1 MHSKRLATFV
11 RGAVGSH
18 AAPATRVATGRVAV
32 PASKVN
38 ASSKAFTNTFE
49 AAKIQ
54 SKATSFRSYATTKTD
69 LSLIDAAARGD
80 AEELKKLLSSGS
92 NVNAS
97 DYDMRTALH
106 LAASEGHLEV
116 VKFLLASGA
125 SINSADRFGNTALAD
140 ALRSGK
146 KAVAR
151 YLESQGA
158 VRDLDVKLLRRT
170 KEFGMAVQQALP
182 LLAERGAWDYVEAW
196 TPDQSGTKYLADDVY
211 VNPAAAS
218 AFAAYQKETE
228 DHSVAPE
235 VIAAVTKTLKPHWIA
250 KVSKAELGSRV
261 DDATAA
267 GALSGLAM
275 PVLRNGELLSVF
287 LFLSRTSRPTV
298 DDAMLSYNAALASG
312 ILGSALV
319 ASGRSTASSLFAYT
333 GVAASQ
339 MAAVFQAI
347 VAEGVFSAPI
357 IFQEV
362 DWFFRMGLPA
372 NYWETFQPAEIARH
386 VHSFIAAKKLALTTG
401 DPENIWFTLESPDHS
416 SGFFLCNDDH
426 NTMEMIEAKIMKM
439 IEGTPN
445 TKAYTFTSY
454 VSDGPCIPGG
464 SKKLNIAI
472 FDTPKY
478 ATDSTDVNEKDL
490 TKIGTELFL
499 RKPKAIRDRYQEII
513 STNVGKISPTFM
525 TFPEYR
531 DGTTPIMMA
540 FKRGDGSSYLGMITE
555 LIEGNKLVCK
565 RKFVETF
572 SNGIV
577 VYSLYLMPT
586 TNVKVQHLL
595 NQISLTAALPRS
607 KLTEFFVQGKITAEE
622 YAYGSSTILYTYY
635 FTNQKQEEVDML
647 SKTLQG
653 DVLSLNRLK
662 SLANKMKR
670 EVVSRRRI
678 IDCIT
683 SNIALLQATYAH
695 FAAVTQGATPAKS
708 LEEIQSMVAKAVT
721 NDIDGLIWNSMLT
734 FNKHVL
740 KTNFFS
746 AKKSCLSYRLDPAFF
761 IGTGLN
767 FPAVPYGIFMLVGN
781 EFHGFHVRFEDI
793 ARGGVRMIRS
803 GSDQVYSLNFETVFQ
818 ENYNL
823 AYTQT
828 LKNKEIPEAGS
839 KGTVLLNR
847 ANQNNATL
855 AFQKWVSGVLDLM
868 VPKQGVHDLYG
879 KEEIIFLGPDEG
891 TADYMYW
898 AADYARRRNYKY
910 WKAFTTGKPPSL
922 GGVPHDM
929 FGMTTRSV
937 HAYVLG
943 CLRKAGLAEENVTK
957 FQTGG
962 PDGDLGSN
970 EILIS
975 KDRTKAM
982 VDGSGVLYDP
992 NGLDRAELS
1001 RLAHKRAMVQEFD
1014 KSKLS
1019 EGGFLVLISD
1029 REVTLPN
1036 GEFVESGLKF
1046 RNEFHLNPLSSA
1058 DVFVPCGGRPESIN
1072 LSNIDKMFDDKGKPR
1087 FKFIIEGANLFLTND
1102 ARMILEKAGVVL
1114 YKDASANKGGVTSSS
1129 FEVLAALAMS
1139 DEEHTKHM
1147 CVQGKDFPAFYTEYV
1162 KEIQDIIQRNAD
1174 MEFECIWREHEL
1186 SGKPRFIL
1194 TEEVSSKI
1202 NALNTTIKNSA
1213 LWQRPDLRKK
1223 VLSEALPKTLTK
1235 LVPVDTAMQRI
1246 PEAYLQAIFGAYLA
1260 SHFVYKYGISAG
1272 EFAFFEFMQSYL
1284 ANAN

>member
-1 MHSKRLATFV
+1 MPIGPFNCDFCFL
-11 RGAVGSH
+11 G
-18 AAPATRVATGRVAV
+18 
-32 PASKVN
+32 
-38 ASSKAFTNTFE
+38 
-49 AAKIQ
+49 
-54 SKATSFRSYATTKTD
+54 TKSDT
-69 LSLIDAAARGD
+69 SLIEACARGD
-80 AEELKKLLSSGS
+80 VEEVKKLVSGGA
-92 NVNAS
+92 NVNAT
-97 DYDMRTALH
+97 DYDLRSPLH
-106 LAASEGHLEV
+106 LAASEGHLEL
-116 VKFLLASGA
+116 VKFLVSSGA
-125 SINSADRFGNTALAD
+125 SINAADRFGNNALVD
-140 ALRSGK
+140 ALRGGK

-151 YLESQGA
+151 FLLEKGA
-158 VRDLDVKLLRRT
+158 EKDLDGKLLRRT
-170 KEFGMAVQQALP
+170 KDFVTAVQQALP
-182 LLAERGAWDYVEAW
+182 LLAENGNWDYVEAW
-196 TPDQSGTKYLADDVY
+196 TLDQSGAKLVSEDSFAS
-211 VNPAAAS
+211 AAS
-218 AFAAYQKETE
+218 AQAFASFRKETE
-228 DHSVAPE
+228 EHSVPAD
-235 VIAAVTKTLKPHWIA
+235 ILSKVTSTGKPI
-250 KVSKAELGSRV
+250 VLSKITKEDLGARFEQ
-261 DDATAA
+261 AQQA
-267 GALSGLAM
+267 GAVSGLAL
-275 PVLRNGELLSVF
+275 PIVRNGEVLAAL
-287 LFLSRTSRPTV
+287 LFLSRSSRPNIEEK
-298 DDAMLSYNAALASG
+298 ALAYGSSLASG
-312 ILGSALV
+312 VLGSALYS
-319 ASGRSTASSLFAYT
+319 SGRVSAASLFAHT
-333 GVAASQ
+333 GASAAQ
-339 MAAVFQAI
+339 LAAVFQHI

-357 IFQEV
+357 VYQEV
-362 DWFFRMGLPA
+362 DWFYRMGLPA
-372 NYWETFQPAEIARH
+372 HYWETFQPSEIARH

-401 DPENIWFTLESPDHS
+401 DPENIWFTLESPDKT
-416 SGFFLCNDDH
+416 SGFFLCPDDH
-426 NTMEMIEAKIMKM
+426 NTMEMIESKIIKL
-439 IEGTPN
+439 IEGTPITN
-445 TKAYTFTSY
+445 AYSFTSY
-454 VSDGPCIPGG
+454 VSDGACIPGG
-464 SKKLNIAI
+464 TKKLNIAI
-472 FDTPKY
+472 FATPKY
-478 ATDSTDVNEKDL
+478 ATDCADVNEKDL
-490 TKIGTELFL
+490 NKVSTSLFL
-499 RKPKAIRDRYQEII
+499 RKPPHVRDRYQEII

-540 FKRGDGSSYLGMITE
+540 FKRGDGTSYLGQITE

-586 TNVKVQHLL
+586 TNAKVQSLL
-595 NQISLTAALPRS
+595 NQISLTAAIPRS
-607 KLTEFFVQGKITAEE
+607 KLSNHFAQGQITAEE
-622 YAYGSSTILYTYY
+622 YAYASSTLLYTYY
-635 FTNQKQEEVDML
+635 FTNQKQDEIDML
-647 SKTLQG
+647 SRTLQG

-662 SLANKMKR
+662 NLANKMKR

-683 SNIALLQATYAH
+683 SNIPLLQATYAH
-695 FAAVTQGATPAKS
+695 FAAVTQGQNPPKAFED
-708 LEEIQSMVAKAVT
+708 LQSMIAKAVT
-721 NDIDGLIWNSMLT
+721 NDVDGLIWNSMLT

-803 GSDQVYSLNFETVFQ
+803 ANDQVYSTNFETVFQ

-847 ANQNNATL
+847 ANQSNAQL

-868 VPKQGVHDLYG
+868 VPKQGVHDLLG

-943 CLRKAGLAEENVTK
+943 CLRKAGLPEESVTK

-975 KDRTKAM
+975 KDRTKAI
-982 VDGSGVLYDP
+982 VDGSGVVYDP
-992 NGLDRAELS
+992 NGLDRTELA
-1001 RLAHKRAMVQEFD
+1001 RLAHKRAMVHEFD

-1019 EGGFLVLISD
+1019 KGGFLVLISD
-1029 REVTLPN
+1029 RDVKLPS

-1072 LSNIDKMFDDKGKPR
+1072 LSNVDKMFDEKGQPR
-1087 FKFIIEGANLFLTND
+1087 FKFIVEGANLFLTND

-1139 DEEHTKHM
+1139 DEEHQANM
-1147 CVQGKDFPAFYTEYV
+1147 CVQGDKFPEFYTQYV
-1162 KEIQDIIQRNAD
+1162 KEIQDIIQKNAE
-1174 MEFECIWREHEL
+1174 MEFECIWREHEI

-1194 TEEVSSKI
+1194 TEEVSAKI
-1202 NALNTTIKNSA
+1202 NALNTTIKNSS
-1213 LWQRPDLRKK
+1213 LWERPELRKK
-1223 VLSEALPKTLTK
+1223 VMAEALPKTLTAK
-1235 LVPVDTAMQRI
+1235 IGVETAMKRI
-1246 PEAYLQAIFGAYLA
+1246 PENYMHAIFGSYLA
-1260 SHFVYKYGISAG
+1260 SHFVYKYGISAS
-1272 EFAFFEFMQSYL
+1272 EFAFFEFMQGYL
-1284 ANAN
+1284 SN

>member
-1 MHSKRLATFV
+1 MDAFCFGFCTHSPQGYTKQICVHHWTSFGALSEAPSLEVRNSNSLLAITPSDPPLLLIV
-11 RGAVGSH
+11 TNSI
-18 AAPATRVATGRVAV
+18 
-32 PASKVN
+32 ASKGADV
-38 ASSKAFTNTFE
+38 
-49 AAKIQ
+49 
-54 SKATSFRSYATTKTD
+54 
-69 LSLIDAAARGD
+69 SLIDAAARGNV
-80 AEELKKLLSSGS
+80 EEVKKLIAAGG
-92 NVNAS
+92 NVNTS
-97 DYDMRTALH
+97 DYDMRTPLH

-116 VKFLLASGA
+116 VKYLLTQGA
-125 SINSADRFGNTALAD
+125 AIDAADRFGNTALND
-140 ALRSGK
+140 ALRGGK

-151 YLESQGA
+151 LLEEKGA
-158 VRDLDVKLLRRT
+158 VKDLDVKLLRRT
-170 KEFGMAVQQALP
+170 KEFGAAVQQALP
-182 LLAERGAWDYVEAW
+182 LLADNGRWDYAEAW
-196 TPDQSGTKYLADDVY
+196 VLDQSGSKWVSDSAFSAPGS
-211 VNPAAAS
+211 NQ
-218 AFAAYQKETE
+218 AFAAYRKDTE
-228 DHSVAPE
+228 DHSSPADV
-235 VIAAVTKTLKPHWIA
+235 VAAVAKTLRPQWIPKLS
-250 KVSKAELGSRV
+250 KVELGARFDS
-261 DDATAA
+261 AHAA
-267 GALSGLAM
+267 GATSGLAM
-275 PVLRNGELLSVF
+275 PVVRNNELLAVF
-287 LFLSRTSRPTV
+287 LFLSRSARPTV
-298 DDAMLSYNAALASG
+298 DDGMISYNAALASG
-312 ILGSALV
+312 VLGSALF
-319 ASGRSTASSLFAYT
+319 ASGRSTAAPLFAYA
-333 GVAASQ
+333 GAAAAQ
-339 MAAVFQAI
+339 LAAVFQII
-347 VAEGVFSAPI
+347 VAEGVFSAPV
-357 IFQEV
+357 IFQEI
-362 DWFFRMGLPA
+362 DWFYRMGLPA
-372 NYWETFQPAEIARH
+372 HYWESFQADEIARH
-386 VHSFIAAKKLALTTG
+386 VHSYIAAKKLALTTG
-401 DPENIWFTLESPDHS
+401 DSENIWFSMESPDKS
-416 SGFFLCNDDH
+416 KGFFLCNDDH
-426 NTMEMIEAKIMKM
+426 DTMETTESKIVKLIEA
-439 IEGTPN
+439 TPIN
-445 TKAYTFTSY
+445 TAYSFTSY

-464 SKKLNIAI
+464 TKKLSIAI

-478 ATDSTDVNEKDL
+478 ATDCTDINEKDL
-490 TKIGTELFL
+490 AKVGTELFL

-540 FKRGDGSSYLGMITE
+540 FKRGDVTSYLGMITE

-572 SNGIV
+572 SNGII

-586 TNVKVQHLL
+586 TNAKVQHLL

-607 KLTEFFVQGKITAEE
+607 KLTELFVQGKITAEE

-635 FTNQKQEEVDML
+635 FTNQKNEEIDML

-678 IDCIT
+678 IDALMA
-683 SNIALLQATYAH
+683 NVPLLQMTYAH
-695 FAAVTQGATPAKS
+695 FAAVTQGQSPAKS
-708 LEEIQSMVAKAVT
+708 ADEIKSLVAKAVT
-721 NDIDGLIWNSMLT
+721 NDVDGLIWNSMLT

-740 KTNFFS
+740 KTNFFA

-781 EFHGFHVRFEDI
+781 EFHGFHIRFEDI

-803 GSDQVYSLNFETVFQ
+803 GSDQVYSSNFETVFQ

-828 LKNKEIPEAGS
+828 LKNKEIPESGS

-868 VPKQGVHDLYG
+868 VPKQGVHDLLG

-891 TADYMYW
+891 TADYMFW

-957 FQTGG
+957 LQTGG

-975 KDRTKAM
+975 KDRTKAV
-982 VDGSGVLYDP
+982 VDGSGVLFDP
-992 NGLDRAELS
+992 NGIDRTELS
-1001 RLAHKRAMVQEFD
+1001 RLAHKRAMVKEFD
-1014 KSKLS
+1014 TSKLS
-1019 EGGFLVLISD
+1019 KGGFLVLVSD
-1029 REVTLPN
+1029 RDVKLPS
-1036 GEFVESGLKF
+1036 GELVESGLKF
-1046 RNEFHLNPLSSA
+1046 RNEFHLHPLSSA

-1072 LSNIDKMFDDKGKPR
+1072 LSNVDKMFDEKGQPR

-1129 FEVLAALAMS
+1129 FEVLAALALN
-1139 DEEHTKHM
+1139 DEEHQKHM
-1147 CVQGKDFPAFYTEYV
+1147 CVQGKEFPQFYKDYV
-1162 KEIQDIIQRNAD
+1162 NEIQDIIQRNAE

-1194 TEEVSSKI
+1194 TEEVSAKI
-1202 NALNTTIKNSA
+1202 NSLNTTIKSSS
-1213 LWQRPDLRKK
+1213 LWDRPDLRKK
-1223 VLSEALPKTLTK
+1223 VISEALPKTLLKTIS
-1235 LVPVDTAMQRI
+1235 VETAMQRI
-1246 PEAYLQAIFGAYLA
+1246 PEAYLRAIFGCYLA
-1260 SHFVYKYGISAG
+1260 SHFVYKYGISAS
-1272 EFAFFEFMQSYL
+1272 EFAFFEFMQGYL
-1284 ANAN
+1284 AK